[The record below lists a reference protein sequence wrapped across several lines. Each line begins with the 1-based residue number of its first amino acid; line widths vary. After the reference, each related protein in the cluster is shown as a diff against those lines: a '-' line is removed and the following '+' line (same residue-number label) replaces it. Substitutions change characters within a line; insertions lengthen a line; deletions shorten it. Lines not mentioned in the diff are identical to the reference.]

1 MQCYSIFK
9 RIKNDTY
16 SRVDLDGLIFIL
28 EIPDSEV
35 KTLINGIGKYSQKQR
50 KSVSTHMA

>member
-16 SRVDLDGLIFIL
+16 SRVDLDGLICIL

-35 KTLINGIGKYSQKQR
+35 KTLINGKYSQKQR